1 MRDTLRYQ
9 EIGSSRK
16 YQQPEPKSTTFIIE
30 IKGKLLKIGCKGL
43 HKIPKVWGACPS
55 VQAVFQKIVEK
66 PT

>member
-30 IKGKLLKIGCKGL
+30 IKGKQFTA
-43 HKIPKVWGACPS
+43 PCPQLS
-55 VQAVFQKIVEK
+55 
-66 PT
+66 

>member
-30 IKGKLLKIGCKGL
+30 IIVVPLKSKRVL
-43 HKIPKVWGACPS
+43 
-55 VQAVFQKIVEK
+55 
-66 PT
+66 

>member
-30 IKGKLLKIGCKGL
+30 IIGERTYVSLATYKSSGNR
-43 HKIPKVWGACPS
+43 
-55 VQAVFQKIVEK
+55 
-66 PT
+66 

>member
-30 IKGKLLKIGCKGL
+30 IKGKQC
-43 HKIPKVWGACPS
+43 HVNNASQRMFP
-55 VQAVFQKIVEK
+55 
-66 PT
+66 

>member
-30 IKGKLLKIGCKGL
+30 IKGKQCHITTGAIKIAL
-43 HKIPKVWGACPS
+43 V
-55 VQAVFQKIVEK
+55 
-66 PT
+66 

>member
-30 IKGKLLKIGCKGL
+30 IKGKQCHVNNASQRMFSLATYKSSGNR
-43 HKIPKVWGACPS
+43 
-55 VQAVFQKIVEK
+55 
-66 PT
+66 

>member
-30 IKGKLLKIGCKGL
+30 IKGKTRAANG
-43 HKIPKVWGACPS
+43 
-55 VQAVFQKIVEK
+55 IVLV
-66 PT
+66 

>member
-30 IKGKLLKIGCKGL
+30 IKGKQCHVNNASIIRKPINKKKNNPLLNKIGAL
-43 HKIPKVWGACPS
+43 
-55 VQAVFQKIVEK
+55 
-66 PT
+66 